1 MSPTV
6 RDTPTAAA
14 PMPPRVD
21 ALDGLRGLAAFGV
34 VVLHVWMFSYGD
46 LHKPPKGFLDLVF
59 GEFRLGVQLFFVL
72 SGFLIYRPFVGA
84 ALDGRDGPRLG
95 RYAIRR
101 AARILPA
108 YWAALLGSF
117 LLLRHLGHPMQ
128 IDAARLPIFLLFA
141 ENHFEETIKHLD
153 PPMWTLAVEA
163 SFYAT
168 LPLAGALALRLGPHR
183 ARQLALCL
191 APVVAGVACTVLSTT
206 RAWPVTLST
215 SLLLHLTEFG
225 AGMAVATAV
234 HGRRA
239 LGARAAA
246 ALALAGAAL
255 VVANSAWHAL
265 TIGPQSL
272 RSMVGDA
279 PGIAGLALILV
290 VLVAAPWRAPLL
302 ARGPARWLG
311 TVSFG
316 VYLAHFPVIVALRG
330 TGHWPETLTR
340 QLLTVSALTLLAAT
354 LCWFLVER
362 PAIRWARRVT
372 RRRGR
377 PSAAPAPATQPHG
390 HPRPRTPAPRVL
402 RPRPAER

>member
-1 MSPTV
+1 LPSADHRTAPAPTN
-6 RDTPTAAA
+6 AAA
-14 PMPPRVD
+14 SRLD
-21 ALDGLRGLAAFGV
+21 ALDGVRGLAAFGV
-34 VVLHVWMFSYGD
+34 LVLHVWMFSYGD
-46 LHKPPKGFLDLVF
+46 AGKPPKGLADLAI
-59 GEFRLGVQLFFVL
+59 GELRLGVQLFFVL
-72 SGFLIYRPFVGA
+72 SGFLLYRPFVGA

-95 RYAIRR
+95 RYALRR

-117 LLLRHLGHPMQ
+117 LLMRHLGHPMQ
-128 IDAARLPIFLLFA
+128 VDPAQLPIFLLFA
-141 ENHFEETIKHLD
+141 QNQFDETIKHLD
-153 PPMWTLAVEA
+153 PPMWTLAIEA
-163 SFYAT
+163 SFYAA
-168 LPLAGALALRLGPHR
+168 LPLTGALALRLGPR
-183 ARQLALCL
+183 RGRQLALCL
-191 APVVAGVACTVLSTT
+191 VLVVAGVVCTVLSTT
-206 RAWPVTLST
+206 RSWPVTLST

-225 AGMAVATAV
+225 AGMAVATVV

-239 LGARAAA
+239 LGAWPAAG
-246 ALALAGAAL
+246 LALAGAAL
-255 VVANSAWHAL
+255 VIGNSAWHAL
-265 TIGPQSL
+265 MIGPQAV

-279 PGIAGLALILV
+279 PGVAGLALILL
-290 VLVAAPWRAPLL
+290 VLVAAPWRASLL

-372 RRRGR
+372 RPRTR
-377 PSAAPAPATQPHG
+377 PEAQPRPHG
-390 HPRPRTPAPRVL
+390 HARSRGAAPRVL
-402 RPRPAER
+402 RPQPAER